1 MAEPGSRQ
9 SRDLSFKH
17 RFRLNFGFDQ
27 TYYDQCLAY
36 KEAWQDKLFY
46 VDEDIL
52 QQQSQ
57 FIAKPLKDPRNLDV
71 PDTRLQPLQ
80 RTQLSNHVS
89 EKTLEIELS
98 RNNKSTLVKIPFG
111 EGIPMN
117 QLDRKGFLL
126 NTGGQITSM
135 KWLPRPH
142 TTVGPSYLA
151 VSVVS
156 SSEGVEAL
164 ISHKELGIFNTK
176 VDASS
181 NKMVSSIQIWKD
193 EGSSITLDKVYVMTK
208 FGAVNQLSFLPFLS
222 ADPIL
227 GILGGLCA
235 DGRLRFLKIST
246 HDKYAVVESPSLVYE
261 LLDYRTPSGTVS
273 FTSYDYLGPD
283 KIIGGFSDGSMAEF
297 IIPNLN
303 DSLYNTPSYVQAIS
317 DTAITA
323 VSVAEPT
330 PGKFFVSVNT
340 TGSLGFVFEYGN
352 FVHGR
357 VDSSPTNSFLK
368 PVAHPFLKIFVSC
381 DSTDSISYSFVRHP
395 QEKSSSVLK
404 VDGAVTALHTPEFVG
419 HPLALCGTSFGEVHV
434 INVCR
439 KILNGTKSTSKTLV
453 PMRLWKLWKE
463 DDTLKLYGDFDVVP
477 SEKVTRIAATPTD
490 IVFSSLA
497 WNETILGGAT
507 YAAGTLSGLLVV
519 ERLVVK

>member
-80 RTQLSNHVS
+80 RTQLLNHVS

-142 TTVGPSYLA
+142 TTVGPLYLA

-181 NKMVSSIQIWKD
+181 NKMVSSIQIWK
-193 EGSSITLDKVYVMTK
+193 G
-208 FGAVNQLSFLPFLS
+208 
-222 ADPIL
+222 
-227 GILGGLCA
+227 
-235 DGRLRFLKIST
+235 
-246 HDKYAVVESPSLVYE
+246 
-261 LLDYRTPSGTVS
+261 
-273 FTSYDYLGPD
+273 
-283 KIIGGFSDGSMAEF
+283 
-297 IIPNLN
+297 
-303 DSLYNTPSYVQAIS
+303 
-317 DTAITA
+317 
-323 VSVAEPT
+323 
-330 PGKFFVSVNT
+330 
-340 TGSLGFVFEYGN
+340 
-352 FVHGR
+352 
-357 VDSSPTNSFLK
+357 
-368 PVAHPFLKIFVSC
+368 
-381 DSTDSISYSFVRHP
+381 
-395 QEKSSSVLK
+395 
-404 VDGAVTALHTPEFVG
+404 
-419 HPLALCGTSFGEVHV
+419 
-434 INVCR
+434 
-439 KILNGTKSTSKTLV
+439 
-453 PMRLWKLWKE
+453 
-463 DDTLKLYGDFDVVP
+463 
-477 SEKVTRIAATPTD
+477 
-490 IVFSSLA
+490 
-497 WNETILGGAT
+497 
-507 YAAGTLSGLLVV
+507 
-519 ERLVVK
+519 